1 VNQGISTTIKDQGPT
16 MKKELYFRVLHDC
29 PMEQEKLSA
38 LFNGLKQAQYQVGAY
53 SYTNRIKQLK
63 QLKTALAQ
71 TYRSRI
77 HQALQDDFGKP
88 STEVDLTE
96 LYPVIGEID
105 QACHHLKKWM
115 SPTRVHTPI
124 SIWGS
129 TSYYI
134 QEPKG
139 VCLIMSPWNYP
150 VNLVFSPLVSALAA
164 GNTVMVK
171 PSEHSPKTSALV
183 AEIIESIW
191 PENHVAVVQGGIEV
205 ASNLLEFPWNHIHF
219 TGAPSIGKIVMAA
232 ASKHLSSVTLELG
245 GQSPL
250 IIDQTADVADCAQ
263 KLAWSKWINAGQT
276 CIAPNHVWVHR
287 SKYTE
292 LIDALKGQIN
302 AHYQNTTQRGDSYC
316 QIVNQKHFD
325 RLSQALNETV
335 SGGGEIVLGGTTIA
349 EDRYIAPTVVV
360 DSPQDSRLMNEEIF
374 GPILPVLLFD
384 DVQEVIEDLKTKEKP
399 LALYFFSKNK
409 NNIDQVLKYTRAG
422 STCINHAVVQYA
434 NGHLPFGGSNN
445 SGLGKSHGVFG
456 FQEFSNQRSVVK
468 TWNNGLLRLVFPPY
482 TPLKQKLAQ
491 WSIKW
496 L

>member
-1 VNQGISTTIKDQGPT
+1 
-16 MKKELYFRVLHDC
+16 
-29 PMEQEKLSA
+29 MEPEKINA
-38 LFNGLKQAQYQVGAY
+38 LFYGLKSAQYRVGAY
-53 SYTNRIKQLK
+53 SHTKRIEQLK
-63 QLKTALAQ
+63 QLKKALVN
-71 TYRSRI
+71 TYRTRI
-77 HQALQDDFGKP
+77 HQALKDDFGKP

-96 LYPVIGEID
+96 IYPVIGEID
-105 QACHHLKKWM
+105 QACQHLKKWM

-124 SIWGS
+124 TIWGS

-150 VNLVFSPLVSALAA
+150 INLVFSPLISALAA

-171 PSEHSPKTSALV
+171 PSEHATKTSALV
-183 AEIIESIW
+183 GEIIESIW
-191 PENHVAVVQGGIEV
+191 PPDEVAVLLGGIET
-205 ASNLLEFPWNHIHF
+205 ATALLELPWNHIHF
-219 TGAPSIGKIVMAA
+219 TGAPSIGKIVMTAA
-232 ASKHLSSVTLELG
+232 AKHLSSVTLELG

-250 IIDQTADVADCAQ
+250 IIDQTADIVDCVQ

-287 SKYTE
+287 SKYTA
-292 LIDALKGQIN
+292 LIEGLKAQIDT
-302 AHYQNTTQRGDSYC
+302 AYQNTENRSESYC
-316 QIVNQKHFD
+316 QIVNKKHFD
-325 RLSQALNETV
+325 RLSEALHQAV
-335 SGGGEIVLGGTTIA
+335 AGGAEIAMGGTTLP

-360 DSPQDSRLMNEEIF
+360 NAPKDCALMREEIF
-374 GPILPVLLFD
+374 GPMLPVLIFD
-384 DVQEVIEDLKTKEKP
+384 DLREVIEDLKSQEKP

-409 NNIDQVLKYTRAG
+409 KNMDLVLKHTRAG

-456 FQEFSNQRSVVK
+456 FREFSNQRSVVK
-468 TWNNGLLRLVFPPY
+468 TWHNGLLRLVFPPY
-482 TPLKQKLAQ
+482 TPLKEKIAR